1 MKGAIL
7 GVMATNKMKAGFLG
21 LLTAVNNLPNHIQT
35 TQEVVTEVP
44 KVEEKKPATSFLQV
58 TLKIIEARDL
68 SSKTQVVP
76 STYVNIWSGA
86 SKRKTNVIQKSS
98 SPVWNESFV
107 LPPILAKKSLEVEVF
122 NEEELLGS
130 VRIEVES
137 IPLDGVV
144 NKWFPLTSAHK
155 GAKVTGEVHL
165 ELSKANFVMASF
177 ISS

>member
-1 MKGAIL
+1 M
-7 GVMATNKMKAGFLG
+7 
-21 LLTAVNNLPNHIQT
+21 
-35 TQEVVTEVP
+35 
-44 KVEEKKPATSFLQV
+44 SF
-58 TLKIIEARDL
+58 K
-68 SSKTQVVP
+68 
-76 STYVNIWSGA
+76 
-86 SKRKTNVIQKSS
+86 KSS